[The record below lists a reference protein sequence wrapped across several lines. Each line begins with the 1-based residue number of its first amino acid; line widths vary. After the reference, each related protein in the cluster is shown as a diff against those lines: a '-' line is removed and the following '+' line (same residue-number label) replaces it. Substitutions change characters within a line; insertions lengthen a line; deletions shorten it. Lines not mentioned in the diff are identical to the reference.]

1 MRDGFFSIVMT
12 VTMTMKNLLVL
23 FVFLPLVLFGQYTDK
38 ELTKLL
44 ESSSPGQLLREN
56 TEMLLQENYH
66 QSVLVIDK
74 LLVTDPDNANYNYRK
89 GYALLKY
96 KSDFTE
102 ALPHLE
108 KAVKNVKKVYDAS
121 SEKETAAPIDTYYWL
136 AKCYH
141 LHERIDL
148 AKEYYQK
155 FKDNTNKKNALFPW
169 GELGLQQCV
178 VAEREINAPKNYQLK
193 NVGPAVNTHYPE
205 YAPVISLDGT
215 ALYFT
220 SRRLWADS
228 SNTRLKDPI
237 INQYWEDI
245 FVSYRDFDG
254 DWQEPVMLEFCS
266 AGQNEATVSVS
277 ADERKVFV
285 YNDRTGGGDIYFSQF
300 ETGKFDF
307 VEELKINN
315 LNTKAWET
323 HLTMT
328 PDGQTVYF
336 VSDREGGYGGRDLYR
351 MVKLPDGNWSLP
363 INLGPEINSE
373 FDEDS
378 PFMAVDNKTLYFASN
393 GRNSMG
399 GFDIFMTV
407 RDDLD
412 NWTTPMNLGYPLNST
427 GDDIFYTTTADGFTG
442 YLTSFR
448 IGGHGDKDIYEIT
461 NNFLGVGNVSVL
473 KGEIVV
479 AGDMALPEDIAI
491 RINCLNCGEVNTR
504 IVYPRMRDGVYFSA
518 LDKCREYELVYT
530 YNNGDTEFHREKI
543 TTNCDPQYEEIYKR
557 VLLRLDN
564 MTIIPFMKYTLA
576 GTVRDREHSNLMAGA
591 TVEFISK
598 NDNQVFERF
607 TTDANGAFKSG
618 FLNDKFF
625 GDQIVFLVRVS
636 HSDYLTQVFEAS
648 FQLGADSHIELLYKI
663 DKPDLG
669 KDLAEILALS
679 PIYFDLDKWSIRPDA
694 EVELAK
700 IIQIMNENPKIK
712 IELGSHTDC
721 RGSASYN
728 MTLSDRRAKSSAQ
741 YIQERISDPNRIY
754 GKGYGESNLVNHCEC
769 EGNKV
774 TDCSEEE
781 HQQNRRT
788 EFRIVK

>member
-1 MRDGFFSIVMT
+1 MKKIIV
-12 VTMTMKNLLVL
+12 LLA
-23 FVFLPLVLFGQYTDK
+23 LVPCILFGQYSEK
-38 ELTKLL
+38 ELAKIL
-44 ESSSPGQLLREN
+44 ENSSPGQLLREN
-56 TEMLLQENYH
+56 SEMLLQENYH
-66 QSVLVIDK
+66 QSVIVINK
-74 LLVTDPDNANYNYRK
+74 LLENDSENANYNYRK

-96 KSDFTE
+96 KADFTE

-121 SEKETAAPIDTYYWL
+121 SEKETGAPVDAYYWL
-136 AKCYH
+136 AKGYH
-141 LHERIDL
+141 LAEKIEL
-148 AKEYYQK
+148 AKEFYKK
-155 FKDNTNKKNALFPW
+155 FLESTTKKNALAPW
-169 GELGLQQCV
+169 AELGLQQLV
-178 VAEREINAPKNYQLK
+178 IAEREIQAPKNYELK
-193 NVGPAVNTHYPE
+193 NVGPMINTAYPE

-228 SNTRLKDPI
+228 SNAKMKDPI

-245 FVSYRDFDG
+245 FVSYRDLDG
-254 DWQEPVMLEFCS
+254 EWQEPVMLEFCS

-300 ETGKFDF
+300 ETGKFDL
-307 VEELKINN
+307 VEELQIKN
-315 LNTKAWET
+315 LNTKDWET
-323 HLTMT
+323 HLTLT
-328 PDGQTVYF
+328 PDGQTIYF
-336 VSDREGGYGGRDLYR
+336 VSDREGGYGGRDIYR
-351 MVKLPDGNWSLP
+351 MVKLPDGSWSLP

-407 RDDLD
+407 RDEFDK
-412 NWTTPMNLGYPLNST
+412 WTTPMNLGYPLNST

-448 IGGHGDKDIYEIT
+448 LGGKGDKDIYEIK
-461 NNFLGVGNVSVL
+461 NNFLGVGNISVL

-479 AGDMALPEDIAI
+479 AGDMELPEDIAI

-530 YNNGDTEFHREKI
+530 HNNGETEFHREKI
-543 TTNCDPQYEEIYKR
+543 STNCDPEYEEIYKR

-576 GTVRDREHSNLMAGA
+576 GKIRDRESGNLMAGA
-591 TVEFISK
+591 TVELIAK
-598 NDNQVFERF
+598 NNNEVFEKY
-607 TTDANGAFKSG
+607 TTDANGAFKSN
-618 FLNDKFF
+618 FLSNKFY
-625 GDQIVFLVRVS
+625 GDDITFLVRVS
-636 HSDYLTQVFEAS
+636 NDEYLTQVFEAT
-648 FQLGADSHIELLYKI
+648 FKLGENSHIELEYKI

-669 KDLAEILALS
+669 KDLAEILQLS
-679 PIYFDLDKWSIRPDA
+679 PIYFDLDKWDIRPDA

-741 YIQERISDPNRIY
+741 YIRDRISDSSRIY
-754 GKGYGESNLVNHCEC
+754 GKGYGESQLVNHCEC

-774 TDCSEEE
+774 VECSEEE
-781 HQQNRRT
+781 HQANRRT

>member
-1 MRDGFFSIVMT
+1 
-12 VTMTMKNLLVL
+12 MKKLIVL
-23 FVFLPLVLFGQYTDK
+23 FTLIPTLLIGQYSDK
-38 ELTKLL
+38 ELAKLL
-44 ESSSPGQLLREN
+44 ETSTPGQLLREN
-56 TEMLLQENYH
+56 SEMLLQENYH
-66 QSVLVIDK
+66 QSVLIANK
-74 LLVTDPDNANYNYRK
+74 LLEGEPENANYNYRK

-102 ALPHLE
+102 SLPHLE

-121 SEKETAAPIDTYYWL
+121 SEKETGAPVDVYYWL
-136 AKCYH
+136 GKCYH
-141 LHERIDL
+141 LHEKIDL
-148 AKEYYQK
+148 AREYYQK
-155 FKDNTNKKNALFPW
+155 FLESTNKKNALYPW
-169 GELGLQQCV
+169 GELGLQQCAN
-178 VAEREINAPKNYQLK
+178 AEREIRSPKNYELK
-193 NVGPAVNTHYPE
+193 NVGPAVNTYYPE

-220 SRRLWADS
+220 SRRIWSDS
-228 SNTRLKDPI
+228 SNIKLKDPI

-245 FVSYRDFDG
+245 FVSYRDFDAE
-254 DWQEPVMLEFCS
+254 WQQPYMLEFCS
-266 AGQNEATVSVS
+266 GGQNEATVSVS

-300 ETGKFDF
+300 ETGKFDY
-307 VEELKINN
+307 VEEFKIKN
-315 LNTKAWET
+315 LNTGSWEP

-328 PDGQTVYF
+328 PDGLTVYF
-336 VSDREGGYGGRDLYR
+336 VSDRPGGFGGRDIYR
-351 MVKLPDGNWSLP
+351 MVKLPDGTWSLP

-407 RDDLD
+407 RDELD
-412 NWTTPMNLGYPLNST
+412 KWTTPMNLGYPLNST

-448 IGGHGDKDIYEIT
+448 IGGHGDKDIYEIK

-479 AGDMALPEDIAI
+479 AGDMDLPEDVAI

-504 IVYPRMRDGVYFSA
+504 MVYPRMRDGVYFSA

-530 YNNGDTEFHREKI
+530 YNNGETEFHREKI
-543 TTNCDPQYEEIYKR
+543 TTNCDPTYEEIYKR

-576 GTVRDREHSNLMAGA
+576 GTVRDRESDNLMAGA

-598 NDNQVFERF
+598 ETNQVFEKY
-607 TTDANGAFKSG
+607 TTDGNGGFKSTM
-618 FLNDKFF
+618 LSDKFY
-625 GDQIVFLVRVS
+625 GDKISFQVRIS
-636 HSDYLTQVFEAS
+636 KDEYLTQVFDAT
-648 FQLGADSHIELLYKI
+648 FTLGDNSHVELHYKI

-669 KDLAEILALS
+669 KDLAEILALN
-679 PIYFDLDKWSIRPDA
+679 PIYFDLDKWDIRPDA
-694 EVELAK
+694 EVELQK
-700 IIQIMNENPKIK
+700 IIDIMNDNPKIK

-721 RGSASYN
+721 RGSANYN
-728 MTLSDRRAKSSAQ
+728 MNLSDKRAKSSAE
-741 YIQERISDPNRIY
+741 YIRKRISNPERIY
-754 GKGYGESNLVNHCEC
+754 GKGYGESQLVNHCEC

-774 TDCSEEE
+774 VDCSEEE
-781 HQQNRRT
+781 HQANRRT
-788 EFRIVK
+788 EFKIIQ

>member
-1 MRDGFFSIVMT
+1 
-12 VTMTMKNLLVL
+12 MKNIIVLLA
-23 FVFLPLVLFGQYTDK
+23 LVPSMLLGQYSEK
-38 ELTKLL
+38 ELKKIL
-44 ESSSPGQLLREN
+44 ENSSPGQLLREN
-56 TEMLLQENYH
+56 SEMLLQENYH
-66 QSVLVIDK
+66 QSVIVINK
-74 LLVTDPDNANYNYRK
+74 LLESDSENANYNYRK

-96 KSDFTE
+96 KSDYTE

-108 KAVKNVKKVYDAS
+108 KAAKNVKKVYDAS
-121 SEKETAAPIDTYYWL
+121 SEKETAAPVDAYYWL
-136 AKCYH
+136 AKGYH
-141 LHERIDL
+141 LAERIDL
-148 AKEYYQK
+148 AKEFYKK
-155 FKDNTNKKNALFPW
+155 FLESTTKKNALFPW
-169 GELGLQQCV
+169 GELGLQQCA
-178 VAEREINAPKNYQLK
+178 VAEREIQAPKNYQLK
-193 NVGPAVNTHYPE
+193 NVGPAVNTNYPE

-228 SNTRLKDPI
+228 SNARLKDPI

-245 FVSYRDFDG
+245 YVSYRDFDG
-254 DWQEPVMLEFCS
+254 DWQSPYMLEFCS
-266 AGQNEATVSVS
+266 PGQNEATVSVS

-300 ETGKFDF
+300 ETGKFDYI
-307 VEELKINN
+307 EELKIKN
-315 LNTKAWET
+315 LNTKGWEP

-336 VSDREGGYGGRDLYR
+336 VSDREGGYGGRDIYR
-351 MVKLPDGNWSLP
+351 MVKLPDGSWSLP

-407 RDDLD
+407 RDEFD

-448 IGGHGDKDIYEIT
+448 IGGQGDKDIYEIK
-461 NNFLGVGNVSVL
+461 NNFLGIGNVSVL

-479 AGDMALPEDIAI
+479 AGDMDLPEDIAI

-530 YNNGDTEFHREKI
+530 HNNGETEFHREKI
-543 TTNCDPQYEEIYKR
+543 STNCDPEYEEIYKR

-576 GTVRDREHSNLMAGA
+576 GKIRDRESGNLMAGA
-591 TVEFISK
+591 KVEFISK
-598 NDNQVFERF
+598 SNNEVFEKY
-607 TTDANGAFKSG
+607 TTDANSTFKSNY
-618 FLNDKFF
+618 LSNKFY
-625 GDQIVFLVRVS
+625 GDDISFLVRVS
-636 HSDYLTQVFEAS
+636 YDEYLTQVFEAT
-648 FQLGADSHIELLYKI
+648 FKLGENSHIELEYKI

-669 KDLAEILALS
+669 KDLAEILQLS
-679 PIYFDLDKWSIRPDA
+679 PIYFDLDKWDIRPDA
-694 EVELAK
+694 EIELAK

-721 RGSASYN
+721 RGSANYN

-741 YIQERISDPNRIY
+741 YIRDRISDPSRIY
-754 GKGYGESNLVNHCEC
+754 GKGYGESQLVNHCEC
-769 EGNKV
+769 EGSKV
-774 TDCSEEE
+774 VECSEEE
-781 HQQNRRT
+781 HQANRRT